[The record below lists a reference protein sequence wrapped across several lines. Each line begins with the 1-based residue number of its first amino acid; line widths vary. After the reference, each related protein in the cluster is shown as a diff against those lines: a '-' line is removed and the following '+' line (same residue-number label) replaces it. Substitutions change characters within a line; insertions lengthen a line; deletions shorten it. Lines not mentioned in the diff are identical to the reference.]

1 MPYLGE
7 ICALLT
13 ALCWTGSSTLFAV
26 ASRAV
31 GPLPANQ
38 FRLYAAIPVLLVL
51 GRVVTGMWWP
61 SHASDERIALL
72 AASSL
77 VGLVLGDIGLFY
89 ALATIGP
96 RLSSV
101 VMAGWPG
108 VTVAIEAACGRPPS
122 WPQLAGI
129 AITMLGVGMVL
140 LRNREGSLW
149 NPGLTPRQWWLGLA
163 GAAAGAIGQAGGF
176 VLAGVAMEPGA
187 DLPGGLDP
195 LQATVVRMVTGVVG
209 LQLVAIVQRQP
220 FAMKVVFGHPLAR
233 KAAMVGALFGPV
245 AGVWLSM
252 VSRRH
257 SEHAG
262 MAAALMATTPIF
274 MMPVAAWL
282 YGARI
287 GWLGL
292 IGSLVAAGGAAVC
305 WPTR

>member
-13 ALCWTGSSTLFAV
+13 ALCWTGSSTSFAV

-51 GRVVTGMWWP
+51 GRVVTGSWWP
-61 SHASDERIALL
+61 THASDERITLL
-72 AASSL
+72 ALSSL
-77 VGLVLGDIGLFY
+77 AGLVLGDIGFFY

-101 VMAGWPG
+101 VMASWPG
-108 VTVAIEAACGRPPS
+108 ATVAIEAACGRPPS

-129 AITMLGVGMVL
+129 ALTMVGVGMVL
-140 LRNREGSLW
+140 LRSREGTTW
-149 NPGLTPRQWWLGLA
+149 NPGLTRRQWWLGLA
-163 GAAAGAIGQAGGF
+163 GAAAGALGQAAGF
-176 VLAGVAMEPGA
+176 VLAGLAMEPGP
-187 DLPGGLDP
+187 DLPAGLDP

-209 LQLVAIVQRQP
+209 LQLVAFAQRQP
-220 FAMKVVFGHPLAR
+220 FAMKVVFGHPLAI
-233 KAAMVGALFGPV
+233 KAALIGALFGPV

-282 YGARI
+282 YRARI
-287 GWLGL
+287 GWLGVV
-292 IGSLVAAGGAAVC
+292 GTLVAVGGAAVC
-305 WPTR
+305 WLAR

>member
-13 ALCWTGSSTLFAV
+13 AICWTGSSTSFAV

-51 GRVVTGMWWP
+51 GRLVTGAWWP
-61 SHASDERIALL
+61 VHVGDGRIALL
-72 AASSL
+72 ALSSL
-77 VGLVLGDIGLFY
+77 AGLVLGDIGFFY

-101 VMAGWPG
+101 VMAAWPG
-108 VTVAIEAACGRPPS
+108 VTVGIEAACGRPPAAD
-122 WPQLAGI
+122 QLLGI
-129 AITMLGVGMVL
+129 ALTMAGVAMVL
-140 LRNREGSLW
+140 LRSREGTTW
-149 NPGLTPRQWWLGLA
+149 NPGMTRRQWWLGLG
-163 GAAAGAIGQAGGF
+163 GAALGAIGQAVGF
-176 VLAGVAMEPGA
+176 VLAGDAMEPGP
-187 DLPGGLDP
+187 DLPAGMDP

-209 LQLVAIVQRQP
+209 LQLVAFVQRRP
-220 FAMKVVFGHPLAR
+220 FAMRVVFGNRLAIQ
-233 KAAMVGALFGPV
+233 AALVGALFGPV
-245 AGVWLSM
+245 GGVWLSM
-252 VSRRH
+252 VARRH

-282 YGARI
+282 YRARV
-287 GWLGL
+287 GWLGIAGTVL
-292 IGSLVAAGGAAVC
+292 AVAGAAVC
-305 WPTR
+305 WLAR